1 MSSYKWE
8 NLKVLADDDKTIGAR
23 KIAFNLLL
31 DILVKNDFHPT
42 DVDCDDEDINNY
54 YSFYIKELPGWLFN
68 VWFGEYREPGYL
80 SGLLFTQYE
89 EAAFKITP
97 TRAKIQ
103 VVLEFGTFK
112 NNIDT
117 LFPKEKGEMLKVKA
131 NELLDL
137 AKEKGTPVV
146 EKAVEEVRKSAI
158 QVTKEVL
165 KKLERKRLNVKCFKF
180 YFKGTLFSFL
190 S

>member
-1 MSSYKWE
+1 MSGYKWE
-8 NLKVLADDDKTIGAR
+8 NLKVLADDDKTIDAR

-42 DVDCDDEDINNY
+42 GVDCDDEDINNY

-68 VWFGEYREPGYL
+68 VWFGEYKEPGYL

-97 TRAKIQ
+97 TSAKMKTI
-103 VVLEFGTFK
+103 LEFGTFK

-117 LFPKEKGEMLKVKA
+117 LFPKEKGEMLNVLNFILKEPYLAFYRDVTGTNFNYEYVSRRKA
-131 NELLDL
+131 KKLFHSWCKEQRE
-137 AKEKGTPVV
+137 KEK
-146 EKAVEEVRKSAI
+146 
-158 QVTKEVL
+158 L
-165 KKLERKRLNVKCFKF
+165 KRLI
-180 YFKGTLFSFL
+180 
-190 S
+190 